1 MEDQFNL
8 IRDKTIDHKSKHF
21 WSKRQKQNIIFS

>member
-8 IRDKTIDHKSKHF
+8 IRDKTMDHKNEA
-21 WSKRQKQNIIFS
+21 NIFGAKDKIKI